1 MVVIVVDLLLVM
13 AALVSANMA
22 LAWGELGSHPMG
34 GDKSGLAGLGGALM
48 LMVIRWPMLA
58 LGLVVGA
65 YRGGFA
71 GLPGSKGTQA
81 LAAFAIHLLLGIV
94 AYKAFDWVVTAI
106 QQDNPGPLRIAPVFG
121 LIFPLMTLGVVLF
134 ALHRQWAPRHPVI
147 TAAVVLALVWSHWA
161 AWQQG
166 YRRPSPP
173 PAATAHR

>member
-13 AALVSANMA
+13 AALISANMA

-48 LMVIRWPMLA
+48 LMIVRRPLLSW
-58 LGLVVGA
+58 GLVVHA

-71 GLPGSKGTQA
+71 GLPGSNGTQA
-81 LAAFAIHLLLGIV
+81 LVAFAIHLGLGIL
-94 AYKAFDWVVTAI
+94 AYKAFGWVVTAI
-106 QQDNPGPLRIAPVFG
+106 QQDHPGPLRIAPVFG
-121 LIFPLMTLGVVLF
+121 LVLPLVTMGVALF